1 MAATAGR
8 GHLVQARAPIR
19 VALASDHELI
29 AEAVVAALASRD
41 FYVRRLPWP
50 DDPDDGLQQALVD
63 LQPDV
68 ALLDFEIDSALR
80 MSAATTLIRSW
91 DGPWLVLAGT
101 GGDEMVGG
109 LLAAGAAVTWPKQSG
124 LAEVEALLIAL
135 AAGESP
141 VSEADRDQMIETW
154 RTVEAR
160 RQTMQGRIDSLSPR
174 ERQTLELL
182 RAGQS
187 TRDVAE
193 LLGLSESTV
202 RSYVRAIL
210 RKLGVNSQ
218 LAAVAVVLSQDRDF
232 PREGRHA
239 RG

>member
-1 MAATAGR
+1 
-8 GHLVQARAPIR
+8 
-19 VALASDHELI
+19 
-29 AEAVVAALASRD
+29 
-41 FYVRRLPWP
+41 
-50 DDPDDGLQQALVD
+50 
-63 LQPDV
+63 
-68 ALLDFEIDSALR
+68 

-218 LAAVAVVLSQDRDF
+218 LAAVAAVLSQDRDF